1 MKDIEHDIKLM
12 KVLNHAT
19 THDNYFDKYLPVRM
33 QGIIRETLLACLS
46 GKERRRFQLYDHEKS
61 SILYQALLMDNGTGD
76 IVELMRNL
84 HAKASIEIIEEDLR
98 RKKQDAIEE
107 AN

>member
-46 GKERRRFQLYDHEKS
+46 GKERRRF
-61 SILYQALLMDNGTGD
+61 
-76 IVELMRNL
+76 
-84 HAKASIEIIEEDLR
+84 
-98 RKKQDAIEE
+98 
-107 AN
+107 